1 MRLTKYAH
9 ACVRIDSPDGDRSV
23 LIDPGC
29 WTESKAFDGVR
40 AVLYTHAHA
49 DHLDPDL
56 LAAARAADPELEVYT
71 HPELAAE
78 LAVHPALADLAPTA
92 VRTGESFEA
101 GGFAVRA
108 VGGRHAQVIDNHPDC
123 ANLGYLVEGVY
134 HPGDSLHVPRGRGGR
149 VEDVRALLLPASGPW
164 LSLREA
170 IELVR
175 AVRPERAFPIHD
187 ANLSPIGAE
196 NFDGW
201 LEEESATRYARIE
214 LGESAVLE

>member
-9 ACVRIDSPDGDRSV
+9 ACVRIDSPDGERSV

-29 WTESKAFDGVR
+29 WTEPEAFDGVR

-49 DHLDPDL
+49 DHVDEDRL
-56 LAAARAADPELEVYT
+56 LAARAADPELAVYT

-78 LAVHPALADLAPTA
+78 IAALPGLTGPAPVA
-92 VRTGESFEA
+92 VRAGEAFTA

-108 VGGRHAQVIDNHPDC
+108 VGGRHAEIIDEYPDC

-134 HPGDSLHVPRGRGGR
+134 HPGDSLHVPRGRD
-149 VEDVRALLLPASGPW
+149 EEVRTLLLPAGGPW
-164 LSLREA
+164 LGLRQA
-170 IELVR
+170 IETVR
-175 AVRPERAFPIHD
+175 AVRPERTFPIHD
-187 ANLSPIGAE
+187 AHLSEIGTE

-201 LEEESATRYARIE
+201 IGRATETRYARIPR
-214 LGESAVLE
+214 GESALLG